1 MIECNEIISVMNIVS
16 TKKTNTIATNVSINC
31 HTKKVREYYILHIVL
46 LAIIL
51 LLIITIISYYYIKHR
66 SKHKYID
73 ALTIYKWKIMNL
85 IKFALR
91 TVGVI
96 ISMT

>member
-1 MIECNEIISVMNIVS
+1 MIECDEIISVMDIVS

-51 LLIITIISYYYIKHR
+51 LLIITIIFYYYIKHR

-73 ALTIYKWKIMNL
+73 ALTIYKRKIMNL

-91 TVGVI
+91 IVGVI